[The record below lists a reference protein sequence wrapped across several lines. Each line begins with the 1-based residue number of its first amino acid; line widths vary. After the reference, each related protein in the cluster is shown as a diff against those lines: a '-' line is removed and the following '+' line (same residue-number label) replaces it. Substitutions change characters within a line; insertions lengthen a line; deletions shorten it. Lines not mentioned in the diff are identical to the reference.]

1 MALLEGPADTAVALV
16 HTTWME
22 EEEHCCPPAVGNRT
36 KVVLVLRVKER
47 VPPCPLAF
55 GLNVE
60 EFQHSVGGLWWV
72 ALSMISAHEELYF
85 QQDQTMD
92 LSLAVVYSNQYV
104 RGQNSEI

>member
-1 MALLEGPADTAVALV
+1 M
-16 HTTWME
+16 
-22 EEEHCCPPAVGNRT
+22 
-36 KVVLVLRVKER
+36 VLVLRVKDR

-60 EFQHSVGGLWWV
+60 ELQHSVGGLWWV
-72 ALSMISAHEELYF
+72 ALSMIGAHKELYF

-104 RGQNSEI
+104 RGQNYEIQWSCLYSNSIQKGGQRSCQG

>member
-22 EEEHCCPPAVGNRT
+22 EEEHCCP
-36 KVVLVLRVKER
+36 
-47 VPPCPLAF
+47 LAF

-60 EFQHSVGGLWWV
+60 ELQHSVGELWWV
-72 ALSMISAHEELYF
+72 ALSMISARKELYF

-92 LSLAVVYSNQYV
+92 VSLAEVYSNQCG
-104 RGQNSEI
+104 RGQNSVIQWSCLYSNSIQKGGQLNCQV

>member
-16 HTTWME
+16 HTTWMD

-36 KVVLVLRVKER
+36 KVVLVLRVKKR

-60 EFQHSVGGLWWV
+60 ELQHSFGGLQWV
-72 ALSMISAHEELYF
+72 SLSMMVA
-85 QQDQTMD
+85 
-92 LSLAVVYSNQYV
+92 
-104 RGQNSEI
+104 